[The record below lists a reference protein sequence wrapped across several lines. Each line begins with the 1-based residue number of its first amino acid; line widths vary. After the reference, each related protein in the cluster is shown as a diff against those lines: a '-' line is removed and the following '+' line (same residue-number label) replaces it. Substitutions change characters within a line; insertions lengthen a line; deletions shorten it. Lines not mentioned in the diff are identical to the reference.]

1 VSARTG
7 AYMKL
12 KVRRRLQWDADDA
25 EAETRRGGGGSQE
38 QRQWGVD
45 SGHCSLDGV
54 GGSTSRGGG
63 GGRGGTT
70 RQGRG
75 VASRPGSEPWSRVRR
90 GGRGE
95 QSPGDSH
102 GHGNLGGGDAI
113 VAGRG
118 ERGHG
123 VAWAPTLES

>member
-63 GGRGGTT
+63 GVAGARRDRGGVWRRGRGANHGAGYDGAAEGNNLRATLMGMEILGVGT
-70 RQGRG
+70 R
-75 VASRPGSEPWSRVRR
+75 SLR
-90 GGRGE
+90 GGASGGTV
-95 QSPGDSH
+95 SPGH
-102 GHGNLGGGDAI
+102 PH
-113 VAGRG
+113 
-118 ERGHG
+118 
-123 VAWAPTLES
+123 